1 MAKRQEIIATIFD
14 KNVVTEDSDY
24 AREIYNQKRY
34 GEIKNR
40 KVYLSFFE
48 ALFLIEK
55 GWITVLDGR
64 KKSYDVER
72 FMQKAKKIKDF
83 LTHYTV
89 FKDLRSRG
97 YVVKTALKFGAAFR
111 VYDKGIKPG
120 EDHAK
125 WVVFPVHETETQTW
139 KDFSAKNRVAHSTR
153 KKLLIGV
160 VDAELDIS
168 YWEASWVKP

>member
-1 MAKRQEIIATIFD
+1 MARRREIIATILD
-14 KNVVTEDSDY
+14 KNVVTEDTDY
-24 AREIYNQKRY
+24 ARELYNQKRY

-40 KVYLSFFE
+40 RVYLSFFE

-55 GWITVLDGR
+55 KWITVLDG
-64 KKSYDVER
+64 KKKPYDFDR
-72 FMQKAKKIKDF
+72 FMKKAGKIKDF
-83 LTHYTV
+83 VTQYTV
-89 FKDLRSRG
+89 FKDLRSKG
-97 YVVKTALKFGAAFR
+97 YIVKTALKFGAAFR

-125 WVVFPVHETETQTW
+125 WVVFPVHETEIQTW

-160 VDAELDIS
+160 VDAELDLS